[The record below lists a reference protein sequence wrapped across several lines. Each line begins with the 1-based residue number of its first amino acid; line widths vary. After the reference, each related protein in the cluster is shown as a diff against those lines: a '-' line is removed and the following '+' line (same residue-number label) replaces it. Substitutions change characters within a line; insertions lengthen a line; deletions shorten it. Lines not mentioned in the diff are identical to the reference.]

1 MKAEHLKIF
10 SYITKA
16 CKEQQEI
23 IDRSKMILVKD
34 LLINKDLL
42 ENKEIKTVSR
52 KLTATYNNSSEIV
65 DFYQSLI
72 TKLNEDAK
80 ISLLGGLMA
89 DSVTI
94 DNYLLYQERYHELFY
109 RYLDTDIEDT
119 ISVCKNREQEKIIF
133 NAIDIEEKKLYKKIR
148 TYKEGQNE

>member
-65 DFYQSLI
+65 DFYQSFI

-119 ISVCKNREQEKIIF
+119 ISVCKNRSQEKIIF

>member
-1 MKAEHLKIF
+1 MKVEQLKIF

-16 CKEQQEI
+16 CREQQEI

-42 ENKEIKTVSR
+42 ENKEIKIVSER
-52 KLTATYNNSSEIV
+52 LTTTYNNGSEIV
-65 DFYQSLI
+65 SFYQDFV
-72 TKLNEDAK
+72 TKLNESTK
-80 ISLLGGLMA
+80 ISLLGGLMR
-89 DSVTI
+89 DSVVI
-94 DNYLLYQERYHELFY
+94 DNYLVYQERYHELFY

-133 NAIDIEEKKLYKKIR
+133 NTIDIEEKKLYKKIK

>member
-1 MKAEHLKIF
+1 
-10 SYITKA
+10 
-16 CKEQQEI
+16 
-23 IDRSKMILVKD
+23 
-34 LLINKDLL
+34 
-42 ENKEIKTVSR
+42 
-52 KLTATYNNSSEIV
+52 
-65 DFYQSLI
+65 
-72 TKLNEDAK
+72 
-80 ISLLGGLMA
+80 MA